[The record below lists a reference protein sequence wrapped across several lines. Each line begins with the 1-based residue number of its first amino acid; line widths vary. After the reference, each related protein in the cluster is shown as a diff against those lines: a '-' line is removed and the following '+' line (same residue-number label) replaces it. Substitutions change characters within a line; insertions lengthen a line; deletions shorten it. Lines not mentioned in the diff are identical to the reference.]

1 MWKGVKRFFAWVGLL
16 DAPTLIDQFQSI
28 AESDVLEL
36 TDDMRL
42 RPDPF
47 GRFKRKLHAA
57 KG

>member
-1 MWKGVKRFFAWVGLL
+1 MGRGIQRFFAWVGLL
-16 DAPTLIDQFQSI
+16 DARSLIDQFLSI
-28 AESDVLEL
+28 GDSDVLEL

-47 GRFKRKLHAA
+47 GRFKRKLDAA